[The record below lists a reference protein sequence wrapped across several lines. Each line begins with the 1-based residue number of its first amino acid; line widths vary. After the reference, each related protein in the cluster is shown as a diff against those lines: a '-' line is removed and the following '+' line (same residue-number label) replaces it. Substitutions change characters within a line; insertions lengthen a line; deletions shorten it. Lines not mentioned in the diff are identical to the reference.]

1 MGNARTIATVSA
13 AVCALFLISLSGC
26 RSSSAGLSPGLV
38 HTETDSTAAWSVR
51 ERTTLDSAVTR
62 DSVHIKDSVSVRI
75 AGDTVFTD
83 RWHREYVYRLS
94 SAQREDLRHGEDG
107 SLRYVSVRDTVRM
120 PLPVEREL
128 TKWEKFK
135 LGYAAWSMGA
145 LAAVLAWFGYRLY
158 KRIKNG

>member
-1 MGNARTIATVSA
+1 MKNGRSTKTVSA
-13 AVCALFLISLSGC
+13 AICAAFLTVLSGC
-26 RSSSAGLSPGLV
+26 RSSSAGLASGLV

-51 ERTTLDSAVTR
+51 ERTTLDSAVIR
-62 DSVHIKDSVSVRI
+62 DSVHIRDSVSVRV

-83 RWHREYVYRLS
+83 RWHREYVYRFS

-128 TKWEKFK
+128 TKWEEFK

-145 LAAVLAWFGYRLY
+145 LAAVLAWFGCRLY